1 MVHIWLARNHGR
13 VRLYLQNQ
21 WHVADN
27 WQDVNGLLKQ
37 ANVSN
42 SSVCLYLPSVNVF
55 QTQKQINK
63 VQLKQLGDEGLGYLI
78 EDDVLANPDS
88 LYIKYVKTSEE
99 LINIVAINKN
109 FIETLKQ
116 SLELVDLQLKVV
128 LPDFLLVNHIH
139 DELDSDEKT
148 VCIYADSET
157 TLIRTEENLG
167 IYAEDIELAVS
178 RLPEYQNVIIYGSQ
192 QDKVRQS
199 LNHLFESNKRQLLSD
214 SELEVS
220 PIVHPEKH
228 ALNLMPKSKGLGVS
242 PYMRVIG
249 MLVCVGLL
257 CVLVF
262 DLVRI
267 SKYKKLESNYQSQMY
282 GQYKKWF
289 PNERPPADIIKTLQ
303 SKTHSDSN
311 TSTKIFSAFSNAS
324 ALIQQNGL
332 QIESLELNQETVNLQ
347 VLAKSTDEIQ
357 NLVNQMNAQ
366 GMKATLGSVNSA
378 DTQMKGEVTVLP

>member
-242 PYMRVIG
+242 PYMRIIG

-282 GQYKKWF
+282 SQYKKWF

-311 TSTKIFSAFSNAS
+311 TSTKVFSAFSNAS